1 MSRTPR
7 RIGRVESDRFIVSH
21 QINESADYERKRRNQ
36 AQKRFIPKNDLNGVT
51 VGIAVNG
58 QEVFK
63 TQADNKRNCPDH
75 VCICRVCTPERVKHD
90 RKRQA
95 HVHVLVQEIVVIVFQ
110 HFSGRV
116 SLPAQF
122 TAALTQRQIKGD
134 RNDSEIEPI

>member
-1 MSRTPR
+1 MSANAAIR
-7 RIGRVESDRFIVSH
+7 RKSV
-21 QINESADYERKRRNQ
+21 
-36 AQKRFIPKNDLNGVT
+36 FIPKNDLNGVT

-116 SLPAQF
+116 SLPA
-122 TAALTQRQIKGD
+122 AIHRGALLSAR
-134 RNDSEIEPI
+134 